1 MKYNFVSGVQLF
13 GGFLVWK
20 FDDLNEIV
28 KRVIVGF
35 VTIGAEPAKAVG
47 FNSHCALNFTLSK
60 VFVIVRVPAVAKP
73 PVTESSCQP
82 IRTPLLVSKAWDM
95 L

>member
-20 FDDLNEIV
+20 FDDLNEVV

-35 VTIGAEPAKAVG
+35 VTISAITAE
-47 FNSHCALNFTLSK
+47 T
-60 VFVIVRVPAVAKP
+60 
-73 PVTESSCQP
+73 
-82 IRTPLLVSKAWDM
+82 VSDFKWH
-95 L
+95 